1 LVTLKIAGINMKSLF
16 YAVISFLLLSQP
28 VAADDKVVAEEFL
41 KCKLDAVFAVL
52 QTEDLQQEA
61 KNKAVV
67 DIVTPMF
74 DFALMAKLCLGK
86 KYWPDLT
93 EENKVRFTDLFI
105 KRLRTSYL
113 DKLTIYTDEKVIYE
127 PPVQVKEKIHV
138 PTYLVSKEKKISMRY
153 KLYKSKHTWKIY
165 DVEIQ
170 GVSIIRSYRAQFT
183 AILENGTMDDL
194 LLKMEESVAN

>member
-1 LVTLKIAGINMKSLF
+1 VVTLKIAGIYMKSLF
-16 YAVISFLLLSQP
+16 YAVISVLLLSQT

-138 PTYLVSKEKKISMRY
+138 PTYLVAKEKNISMRY

-183 AILENGTMDDL
+183 AILENGTVDDL